1 VADQDTEPA
10 EAKDAEPDRDPDRE
24 PQRDSELDTVQAM
37 QGNWLFK
44 RLPPWVMD
52 TLNSEQKEA
61 IHAVITD
68 PAWQR
73 HVVNIRVSLP
83 FFKQRFY
90 ITVVGGE
97 EKRDAGRRAKERY
110 QYPLRTFAN
119 AFFIV
124 GAATVFYA
132 IALVALAFQASIVE
146 F

>member
-1 VADQDTEPA
+1 LVADQDTEP
-10 EAKDAEPDRDPDRE
+10 DRNPEQDPD
-24 PQRDSELDTVQAM
+24 PKPDLDVVQAV

-44 RLPPWVMD
+44 RLPPWIMD
-52 TLNSEQKEA
+52 TLTNDQKAA
-61 IHAVITD
+61 IHDAITD
-68 PAWQR
+68 PSWQR

-97 EKRDAGRRAKERY
+97 EKRDAGRRATERHT
-110 QYPLRTFAN
+110 YPLRTIAN
-119 AFFIV
+119 VFFVI

-132 IALVALAFQASIVE
+132 VALIALAFQATIFE

>member
-1 VADQDTEPA
+1 MADQDTEPA
-10 EAKDAEPDRDPDRE
+10 EGKDPEPDPDPE
-24 PQRDSELDTVQAM
+24 PELDMVQAM

-52 TLNSEQKEA
+52 TLTNEQKAA

-97 EKRDAGRRAKERY
+97 EKRDSDRLATERNR
-110 QYPLRTFAN
+110 YPLRTLAN
-119 AFFIV
+119 VFFII

-132 IALVALAFQASIVE
+132 IALIALAFQATLVE

>member
-1 VADQDTEPA
+1 MADQDTEPA
-10 EAKDAEPDRDPDRE
+10 EAKD
-24 PQRDSELDTVQAM
+24 PQPERNPNQGPELDTVQAM

-52 TLNSEQKEA
+52 TLTNDQKAA
-61 IHAVITD
+61 IHDAVTD
-68 PAWQR
+68 PSWQR

-97 EKRDAGRRAKERY
+97 EKRDADRRSKERNT
-110 QYPLRTFAN
+110 YPLRTIAN
-119 AFFIV
+119 IFFVI

-132 IALVALAFQASIVE
+132 VALIALAFHATIFE

>member
-1 VADQDTEPA
+1 MADQAKQPDQNQDQAADSQPA
-10 EAKDAEPDRDPDRE
+10 L
-24 PQRDSELDTVQAM
+24 DSVQAM

-52 TLNSEQKEA
+52 TLTNDQKAA
-61 IHAVITD
+61 IHDAVTD
-68 PAWQR
+68 PSWQR

-97 EKRDAGRRAKERY
+97 EKRDAERRASERHR
-110 QYPLRTFAN
+110 YPLRTLAN
-119 AFFIV
+119 VFFFI

-132 IALVALAFQASIVE
+132 IALIALAFQATLVE

>member
-1 VADQDTEPA
+1 MADQDTEPGGVQDT
-10 EAKDAEPDRDPDRE
+10 EPGGVQDAEPERDV
-24 PQRDSELDTVQAM
+24 VQAM

-44 RLPPWVMD
+44 RLPPWVID
-52 TLNSEQKEA
+52 TLTNEQKEA

-97 EKRDAGRRAKERY
+97 EKRDAERRAKERH
-110 QYPLRTFAN
+110 QYPLRTLAN
-119 AFFIV
+119 AFFII

-132 IALVALAFQASIVE
+132 IALIALAFQASIIE